1 MKNFCKKICALYF
14 LGLVILL
21 AGCGDDSSQDF
32 ILYPDS
38 GLIYGIF
45 PNDYAKNDS
54 STKYLAHGIT
64 LIVHPKATYQLSFD
78 ADTNFEA
85 PKLQLFRLFLSKSG
99 DEFRAQEVRTL
110 DPVLKNGRFTYSFI
124 CEERETALWA
134 TTLFLNGDFYPG
146 QVSNLR
152 FTGEGAY
159 SDHFSLNLILV
170 GDIEEDLEDFTV
182 NELATNLLAEYRKH
196 YTTVTIDTIYINRAA
211 NHPKLGKKYPADE
224 PWIAGRS
231 SEDIMVSELGGWPG
245 IENALDITLVHFID
259 QEGILGYSNL
269 FSANLGSGLGS
280 TIVLGTHIK
289 TPVAE
294 EAIDMQGIIET
305 ALHETGHF
313 FGLRH
318 TTATRADIETIFEGY
333 DFGDY
338 SNLEDGLDDTPS
350 CNTLLATS
358 LAKVQK
364 TDFRVNRLMP
374 RIRVSANTTFS
385 VENCPDVG
393 NYMFPLTVEN
403 KTLKFSDQQLAII
416 RKNLMIFPH

>member
-1 MKNFCKKICALYF
+1 M
-14 LGLVILL
+14 
-21 AGCGDDSSQDF
+21 
-32 ILYPDS
+32 
-38 GLIYGIF
+38 
-45 PNDYAKNDS
+45 
-54 STKYLAHGIT
+54 
-64 LIVHPKATYQLSFD
+64 
-78 ADTNFEA
+78 
-85 PKLQLFRLFLSKSG
+85 
-99 DEFRAQEVRTL
+99 
-110 DPVLKNGRFTYSFI
+110 
-124 CEERETALWA
+124 
-134 TTLFLNGDFYPG
+134 
-146 QVSNLR
+146 
-152 FTGEGAY
+152 
-159 SDHFSLNLILV
+159 
-170 GDIEEDLEDFTV
+170 
-182 NELATNLLAEYRKH
+182 
-196 YTTVTIDTIYINRAA
+196 
-211 NHPKLGKKYPADE
+211 
-224 PWIAGRS
+224 
-231 SEDIMVSELGGWPG
+231 
-245 IENALDITLVHFID
+245 DITLVHFID

-318 TTATRADIETIFEGY
+318 TTATRADIETIFEDY

-385 VENCPDVG
+385 VENCPDAG